1 MEAFIV
7 LPVLYNNNSTKEE
20 LLNTNGLGVLTTCTE
35 CTVTEERNGIF
46 ECSITVVISD
56 ADQLSKKIEVGKFV
70 KLKANP
76 QQVPQ
81 IFELYSESS
90 TITDRKRTFAGRHI
104 HYFLNYNLI
113 QGGYYLATDGHF
125 SYGVHTGT
133 PKEIFDFVYS
143 QNFANGAIFK
153 DKEFTFTSDIITESD
168 KVDIHSIRTI
178 GDFLGGDSKSLLQ
191 IFKGEFKWN
200 NFDIEFLKSRGT
212 EKNLVIKYGVNL
224 KSFQQEKNIEKM
236 YTHIYP
242 YVKVELEKDISKNE
256 TVYGIL
262 NLHRNGGPYV
272 YPLISDMTFHRK
284 VLELDLTETLKSKKM
299 NMNTPGATVY
309 LNIYNAT
316 ESYVKAN
323 QLTVPEVSLTITAEN
338 ELEEMKNIAL
348 CDTVSV
354 YFPTLQST
362 AKAKVAKV
370 VFDSLLER
378 YTTIELGTPK
388 KSLANLFKKEE

>member
-1 MEAFIV
+1 M
-7 LPVLYNNNSTKEE
+7 LPILYGENSTKEE

-56 ADQLSKKIEVGKFV
+56 ADQLSKKVEVGKFV

-81 IFELYSESS
+81 IFELYSENS
-90 TITDRKRTFAGRHI
+90 TITDRKRTFTGRHI
-104 HYFLNYNLI
+104 HYFLNYDLI
-113 QGGYYLATDGHF
+113 QGGYYVATDKHY
-125 SYGVHTGT
+125 SYGAHTGT

-143 QNFANGAIFK
+143 KNFENGALFA
-153 DKEFTFTSDIITESD
+153 DKEFTFVSDITTESD

-191 IFKGEFKWN
+191 IFKGEYKWN
-200 NFDIEFLKSRGT
+200 NFNIEFLKARGT

-242 YVKVELEKDISKNE
+242 YVKVELGKDTSMNE

-262 NLHRNGGPYV
+262 NLHRNGGPYM
-272 YPLISDMTFHRK
+272 YTLIDDLTFHRK
-284 VLELDLTETLKSKKM
+284 ILELDLTETLKSKEM

-316 ESYVKAN
+316 ESYAKAN

-338 ELEEMKNIAL
+338 ELTEMKNIAL

-362 AKAKVAKV
+362 AKAKVTKV

>member
-1 MEAFIV
+1 M
-7 LPVLYNNNSTKEE
+7 LPILYDKNATKEE
-20 LLNTNGLGVLTTCTE
+20 LLSTNGLGVLTTCTE
-35 CTVTEERNGIF
+35 CTVTEERNGVF

-56 ADQLSKKIEVGKFV
+56 NEPLSKKIEVGKFV

-81 IFELYSESS
+81 IFELYSENS
-90 TITDRKRTFAGRHI
+90 TITDRKRTFTGRHI
-104 HYFLNYNLI
+104 HYFLNYDLI
-113 QGGYYLATDGHF
+113 QGGYYVAVDSNF
-125 SYGVHTGT
+125 SYGGHTGT

-143 QNFANGAIFK
+143 QNFANGAIFA
-153 DKEFTFTSDIITESD
+153 DKEFTFASDITTESD

-242 YVKVELEKDISKNE
+242 FVKVELGKDSGTGE

-272 YPLISDMTFHRK
+272 YTLIDDLTFHRK

-299 NMNTPGATVY
+299 DMNTPDATVY

-362 AKAKVAKV
+362 AKAKVTKV
-370 VFDSLLER
+370 VFDTLLER

-388 KSLANLFKKEE
+388 KTLANLFKKEE

>member
-1 MEAFIV
+1 M
-7 LPVLYNNNSTKEE
+7 LPVLYAENSTKEE
-20 LLNTNGLGVLTTCTE
+20 LLNTNGLGILTTCTE

-56 ADQLSKKIEVGKFV
+56 NDSLSKKVEVGKFV

-81 IFELYSESS
+81 IFELYSENS
-90 TITDRKRTFAGRHI
+90 TITDRKRTFTGRHI

-113 QGGYYLATDGHF
+113 QGGYYVATDSHF

-143 QNFANGAIFK
+143 QNFENGAIFK
-153 DKEFTFTSDIITESD
+153 DKEFTFVSDITAESD
-168 KVDIHSIRTI
+168 KVDVHSIRTI

-200 NFDIEFLKSRGT
+200 NFDIEFSKSRGT

-242 YVKVELEKDISKNE
+242 FVKVELGKDTSTNE

-272 YPLISDMTFHRK
+272 YTLIDDLTFHRK

-299 NMNTPGATVY
+299 DMNTPGATVY

-354 YFPTLQST
+354 YFPTLKST
-362 AKAKVAKV
+362 AKAKVTKV
-370 VFDSLLER
+370 VFDTLLER

>member
-1 MEAFIV
+1 M
-7 LPVLYNNNSTKEE
+7 LPILYDKNVTKEE
-20 LLNTNGLGVLTTCTE
+20 LLSTNGLGILTTCTE

-56 ADQLSKKIEVGKFV
+56 NDPLSKKVEVGKFV

-81 IFELYSESS
+81 IFELYSENS
-90 TITDRKRTFAGRHI
+90 TITDRKRTFTGRHI
-104 HYFLNYNLI
+104 HYFLNYDLI
-113 QGGYYLATDGHF
+113 QGGYYVATDSHF
-125 SYGVHTGT
+125 SYGGHTGT

-143 QNFANGAIFK
+143 KNFENGAIFA
-153 DKEFTFTSDIITESD
+153 DKEFTFDSDITTESD
-168 KVDIHSIRTI
+168 KVDIHSIRTV

-200 NFDIEFLKSRGT
+200 NFDIEFLKSRGV
-212 EKNLVIKYGVNL
+212 EKNLIIKYGVNL

-242 YVKVELEKDISKNE
+242 YVKVELGKDTSTNE

-262 NLHRNGGPYV
+262 NLHRNGGPLV
-272 YPLISDMTFHRK
+272 YTLISDTTFHRK
-284 VLELDLTETLKSKKM
+284 ILELDLTETLKSKKM
-299 NMNTPGATVY
+299 DMNTPGATVY

-316 ESYVKAN
+316 EKYAKDN
-323 QLTVPEVSLTITAEN
+323 QLTVPEVSLTITTES

-354 YFPTLQST
+354 YFPTLQSI

>member
-1 MEAFIV
+1 M
-7 LPVLYNNNSTKEE
+7 LPILYNNNSTKEE
-20 LLNTNGLGVLTTCTE
+20 LLNTNGLGILTTCTE

-56 ADQLSKKIEVGKFV
+56 ADPLSKKVEVGKFV

-81 IFELYSESS
+81 IFELYSENS
-90 TITDRKRTFAGRHI
+90 TITDRKRTFTGRHI
-104 HYFLNYNLI
+104 HYFLNYDLI
-113 QGGYYLATDGHF
+113 QGGYYVATDNHF
-125 SYGVHTGT
+125 SYGAHTGT

-153 DKEFTFTSDIITESD
+153 DKEFTFTSDITAESD

-191 IFKGEFKWN
+191 IFKGEYKWN

-242 YVKVELEKDISKNE
+242 FVKVELGKDTSTNE

-272 YPLISDMTFHRK
+272 YTLIDDLTFHRK

-299 NMNTPGATVY
+299 DMNTPGVTVY

-338 ELEEMKNIAL
+338 ELEEMKNITL

-354 YFPTLQST
+354 YFPTLKST
-362 AKAKVAKV
+362 AKAKVTKV

-378 YTTIELGTPK
+378 YITIELGTPK

>member
-1 MEAFIV
+1 M
-7 LPVLYNNNSTKEE
+7 LPVLYAENSTKEE
-20 LLNTNGLGVLTTCTE
+20 LLNTNGLGILTTCTE

-56 ADQLSKKIEVGKFV
+56 ADPLSKKVEVGKFV

-90 TITDRKRTFAGRHI
+90 TITERKRTFTGRHI

-113 QGGYYLATDGHF
+113 QGGLYLSSSGHY
-125 SYGVHTGT
+125 SYGVCSGT
-133 PKEIFDFVYS
+133 PSGIWDFIFSSTNSNGVVFVDDDKAF
-143 QNFANGAIFK
+143 NFS
-153 DKEFTFTSDIITESD
+153 SDIKIESE
-168 KVDIHSIRTI
+168 KVDVHSIRTV

-200 NFDIEFLKSRGT
+200 NFDIEFLKSRGV
-212 EKNLVIKYGVNL
+212 EKNLIIKYGVNL

-242 YVKVELEKDISKNE
+242 YVKVELGKDTSTNE

-262 NLHRNGGPYV
+262 NLHRNGGPLV
-272 YPLISDMTFHRK
+272 YTLISDTTFHRK
-284 VLELDLTETLKSKKM
+284 ILELDLTETLKSKKM
-299 NMNTPGATVY
+299 DMNTPGATVY

-323 QLTVPEVSLTITAEN
+323 QLTVPEISLTITAEN

-362 AKAKVAKV
+362 AKAKVTKV

-378 YTTIELGTPK
+378 YITIELGTPK
-388 KSLANLFKKEE
+388 KSLANLFKKGE

>member
-1 MEAFIV
+1 M
-7 LPVLYNNNSTKEE
+7 LPILYAENSTKEE
-20 LLNTNGLGVLTTCTE
+20 LLNTNGLGILTTCTE

-56 ADQLSKKIEVGKFV
+56 NDPLSKKVEVGKFV

-81 IFELYSESS
+81 IFELYSENS
-90 TITDRKRTFAGRHI
+90 TITDRKRTFNGRHI

-113 QGGYYLATDGHF
+113 QGGLYLSSNGQY
-125 SYGVHTGT
+125 SYGVCSGT
-133 PKEIFDFVYS
+133 PSEIWDFIFS
-143 QNFANGAIFK
+143 NTNSNGVVFVDD
-153 DKEFTFTSDIITESD
+153 DKAFRFTSDITARSE
-168 KVDIHSIRTI
+168 KVDVHSIRTV

-191 IFKGEFKWN
+191 IFKGEYKWN
-200 NFDIEFLKSRGT
+200 NFNVEFLKNRGSN
-212 EKNLVIKYGVNL
+212 KNLVIKYGVNL

-242 YVKVELEKDISKNE
+242 YVKVELGKDTSMNE

-262 NLHRNGGPYV
+262 NLHRNGGPLV
-272 YPLISDMTFHRK
+272 YTLISDTTFHRK
-284 VLELDLTETLKSKKM
+284 ILELDLTEMLKSKKM
-299 NMNTPGATVY
+299 DMNTPGATVY

-316 ESYVKAN
+316 EKYAKDN
-323 QLTVPEVSLTITAEN
+323 QLTVPEVSLTITAES

-362 AKAKVAKV
+362 AKAKVTKA

>member
-1 MEAFIV
+1 M
-7 LPVLYNNNSTKEE
+7 LPILYDNNSTKEE
-20 LLNTNGLGVLTTCTE
+20 LLNTNGLGILTTCTE

-56 ADQLSKKIEVGKFV
+56 ADPLSKKVEVGKFV

-76 QQVPQ
+76 QQVSQ
-81 IFELYSESS
+81 IFELYSENS
-90 TITDRKRTFAGRHI
+90 TITDRKRTFVGRHI

-113 QGGYYLATDGHF
+113 QGGYYVATDSHF
-125 SYGVHTGT
+125 SYGAHTGT

-153 DKEFTFTSDIITESD
+153 DKEFTFTSDITAESD

-191 IFKGEFKWN
+191 IFKGEYKWD

-242 YVKVELEKDISKNE
+242 FVKVELGKDTSTNE

-272 YPLISDMTFHRK
+272 YTLIDDLTFHRK
-284 VLELDLTETLKSKKM
+284 VHELDLTETLKSKKM
-299 NMNTPGATVY
+299 DMNTPGATVY

-316 ESYVKAN
+316 EAYVKAN

-354 YFPTLQST
+354 YFPTLKST
-362 AKAKVAKV
+362 AKAKVNKV
-370 VFDSLLER
+370 VFDTLLER
-378 YTTIELGTPK
+378 YITIELGTPK
-388 KSLANLFKKEE
+388 KSLANLFKKEK

>member
-1 MEAFIV
+1 M
-7 LPVLYNNNSTKEE
+7 
-20 LLNTNGLGVLTTCTE
+20 
-35 CTVTEERNGIF
+35 
-46 ECSITVVISD
+46 
-56 ADQLSKKIEVGKFV
+56 
-70 KLKANP
+70 
-76 QQVPQ
+76 
-81 IFELYSESS
+81 
-90 TITDRKRTFAGRHI
+90 
-104 HYFLNYNLI
+104 
-113 QGGYYLATDGHF
+113 
-125 SYGVHTGT
+125 
-133 PKEIFDFVYS
+133 
-143 QNFANGAIFK
+143 
-153 DKEFTFTSDIITESD
+153 
-168 KVDIHSIRTI
+168 
-178 GDFLGGDSKSLLQ
+178 
-191 IFKGEFKWN
+191 
-200 NFDIEFLKSRGT
+200 KSRGT

-242 YVKVELEKDISKNE
+242 YVKVELGKDTSTNE

-272 YPLISDMTFHRK
+272 YTLIDDLTFHRK

-299 NMNTPGATVY
+299 DMNTPDATVY

-362 AKAKVAKV
+362 AKAKVTKV
-370 VFDSLLER
+370 VFDTLLER

>member
-1 MEAFIV
+1 M
-7 LPVLYNNNSTKEE
+7 LPVLYDNNSTKEE
-20 LLNTNGLGVLTTCTE
+20 LFSTNGLGVLTTCTE

-56 ADQLSKKIEVGKFV
+56 NDPLSKKVEVGKFV

-81 IFELYSESS
+81 IFELYSENS
-90 TITDRKRTFAGRHI
+90 TITDRKRTFTGRHI
-104 HYFLNYNLI
+104 HYFLNYDLI
-113 QGGYYLATDGHF
+113 QGGYYVATDSHF
-125 SYGVHTGT
+125 SYGGHTGT

-143 QNFANGAIFK
+143 KNFENGAIFA
-153 DKEFTFTSDIITESD
+153 DKEFTFDSDITTESD
-168 KVDIHSIRTI
+168 KVDIHSIKTV

-191 IFKGEFKWN
+191 IFKGEYRWN

-242 YVKVELEKDISKNE
+242 YVKVELGKDASTNE

-262 NLHRNGGPYV
+262 NLHRNGGPLV
-272 YPLISDMTFHRK
+272 YTLISDTTFHRK
-284 VLELDLTETLKSKKM
+284 ILELDLTETLKSKKM

-323 QLTVPEVSLTITAEN
+323 QLTVPEISLTITAEN

-362 AKAKVAKV
+362 AKAKVTKV

>member
-1 MEAFIV
+1 M
-7 LPVLYNNNSTKEE
+7 LPILYDKNATKEE
-20 LLNTNGLGVLTTCTE
+20 LLSTNGLGILTTCTE

-56 ADQLSKKIEVGKFV
+56 NDPLSKKVEVGKFV

-81 IFELYSESS
+81 IFELYSENS
-90 TITDRKRTFAGRHI
+90 TITDRKRTFTGRHI
-104 HYFLNYNLI
+104 HYFLNYDLI
-113 QGGYYLATDGHF
+113 QGGYYVATDSHF
-125 SYGVHTGT
+125 SYGGHTGT

-143 QNFANGAIFK
+143 KNFENGAIFA
-153 DKEFTFTSDIITESD
+153 DKEFTFDSDITTESD
-168 KVDIHSIRTI
+168 KVDIHSIRTV

-200 NFDIEFLKSRGT
+200 NFDIEFLKSRGV
-212 EKNLVIKYGVNL
+212 EKNLIIKYGVNL

-242 YVKVELEKDISKNE
+242 YVKVELGKDTSTNE

-262 NLHRNGGPYV
+262 NLHRNGGPLV
-272 YPLISDMTFHRK
+272 YTLISDTTFHRK
-284 VLELDLTETLKSKKM
+284 ILELDLTETLKSKKM
-299 NMNTPGATVY
+299 DMNTPGATVY

-316 ESYVKAN
+316 EKYAKDN
-323 QLTVPEVSLTITAEN
+323 QLTVPEVSLTITTES

-354 YFPTLQST
+354 YFPTLQSI

>member
-1 MEAFIV
+1 M
-7 LPVLYNNNSTKEE
+7 LPILYAENSTKEE
-20 LLNTNGLGVLTTCTE
+20 LLNTNGLGVLTTCAE

-56 ADQLSKKIEVGKFV
+56 ADPLSKKIEVGKFV

-90 TITDRKRTFAGRHI
+90 TITDRKRTFIGRHI
-104 HYFLNYNLI
+104 HYFLNYDLI
-113 QGGYYLATDGHF
+113 QGGYYVATDSHF

-143 QNFANGAIFK
+143 QNFANGAIFA
-153 DKEFTFTSDIITESD
+153 DKEFTFTSDITTESD

-191 IFKGEFKWN
+191 IFKGEYKWD

-212 EKNLVIKYGVNL
+212 EKNLAIKYGVNL

-242 YVKVELEKDISKNE
+242 YVKVELGKDTSKNE

-272 YPLISDMTFHRK
+272 YTLIDDLTFHRK

-316 ESYVKAN
+316 EAYVKVN

-362 AKAKVAKV
+362 AKAKVTKV

>member
-1 MEAFIV
+1 M
-7 LPVLYNNNSTKEE
+7 LPILYAENSTKEE
-20 LLNTNGLGVLTTCTE
+20 LLSTNGLGILTTCTE

-46 ECSITVVISD
+46 ECSITIVISD
-56 ADQLSKKIEVGKFV
+56 ADPLSKKVEVGKFV

-81 IFELYSESS
+81 IFELYSENS
-90 TITDRKRTFAGRHI
+90 TITDRERTFTGRHI

-113 QGGYYLATDGHF
+113 QGGYYVAVDSHF
-125 SYGVHTGT
+125 SYGGHTGT

-143 QNFANGAIFK
+143 QNFANGAIFA
-153 DKEFTFTSDIITESD
+153 DKEFTFASNITAESD

-200 NFDIEFLKSRGT
+200 NFDIDFLKSRGT

-242 YVKVELEKDISKNE
+242 YVKVELGKDTSTNE

-272 YPLISDMTFHRK
+272 YTLIDDLTFHRK

-299 NMNTPGATVY
+299 DMNTPGATVY

-354 YFPTLQST
+354 YFPTLQSI
-362 AKAKVAKV
+362 AKAKVTKV
-370 VFDSLLER
+370 VFDTLLER
-378 YTTIELGTPK
+378 YITIELGTPK
-388 KSLANLFKKEE
+388 KSLANLFKKEK